1 MKAFFKGLKDGKGGK
16 DGKVGVDGSGTSGSG
31 PSVSRA
37 NLSQP
42 SATAGAAPVAGA
54 EVYPNAKAQDFL
66 ARYEVGATVG
76 VGGFAVVKKCRDK
89 QTDAQ
94 LAVKIVD
101 RSRYSTGDNS
111 LAREIE
117 VLTQIDHPNCI
128 KLFAVYLTERK
139 VYIVTELVDGGELLD
154 RVTEKGNYSES
165 DAVHIFKQILE
176 GVAYLHARGIV
187 HRDLKLENLI
197 MQNDRDD
204 SPVKIADFGLSK
216 FFDRETLLQTM
227 CGSPQYVAPEVLSVG
242 SEGTHDYTPAVDMWS
257 LGVILFILLSGY
269 SPFDDENDAVLFEK
283 IKAGQ
288 YDDDDP
294 IWDNISD
301 EAKDLSFALL
311 TVDVGKRPTAAEA
324 LNHPWLVGK
333 RTFTGGNGIKPSEV
347 NNAAGFKD
355 LAAKRANTRSGLT
368 SGMDGLD
375 INK

>member
-139 VYIVTELVDGGELLD
+139 VT
-154 RVTEKGNYSES
+154 
-165 DAVHIFKQILE
+165 F
-176 GVAYLHARGIV
+176 
-187 HRDLKLENLI
+187 
-197 MQNDRDD
+197 
-204 SPVKIADFGLSK
+204 
-216 FFDRETLLQTM
+216 
-227 CGSPQYVAPEVLSVG
+227 
-242 SEGTHDYTPAVDMWS
+242 
-257 LGVILFILLSGY
+257 
-269 SPFDDENDAVLFEK
+269 
-283 IKAGQ
+283 
-288 YDDDDP
+288 
-294 IWDNISD
+294 
-301 EAKDLSFALL
+301 
-311 TVDVGKRPTAAEA
+311 KRPFLVSHHQPQASPNFSLSCGEGQPPVFSALRRPLPVRYCLPLIAASST
-324 LNHPWLVGK
+324 V
-333 RTFTGGNGIKPSEV
+333 
-347 NNAAGFKD
+347 
-355 LAAKRANTRSGLT
+355 
-368 SGMDGLD
+368 
-375 INK
+375 